1 MMGQKGR
8 DALTEHGGRWAALLS
23 SFGDYPGVAN
33 IREGQSLG
41 KVNIKQRNYEMTHRD
56 QRHGNAGA
64 VRELFSKVCMKGV
77 LREER
82 SQGN

>member
-1 MMGQKGR
+1 MSPSE
-8 DALTEHGGRWAALLS
+8 TT
-23 SFGDYPGVAN
+23 PGVAN
-33 IREGQSLG
+33 IREGQSVG

-56 QRHGNAGA
+56 WRHGDVGA